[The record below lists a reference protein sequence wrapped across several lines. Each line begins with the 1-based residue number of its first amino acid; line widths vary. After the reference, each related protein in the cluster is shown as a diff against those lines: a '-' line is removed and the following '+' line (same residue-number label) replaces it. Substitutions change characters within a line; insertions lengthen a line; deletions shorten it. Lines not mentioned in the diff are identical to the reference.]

1 MTMKNAKLSFRAHS
15 VDGLERYF
23 VLLLLFL
30 AALPLT
36 AQTCA
41 SGSDMDAATH
51 SALESEGQQVFGMIA
66 RGDIAGMKQNAIPS
80 LAANFGSI
88 ETAVNDNKS
97 MYTGAQAT
105 PRGLYL
111 LNAPGTATISRAE
124 FLCGVWGTP
133 NFTGFAIPNLPPGQY
148 AIVIE
153 DLSGG
158 KTPGTMSLVLQ
169 NEAGAWKLAGLYT
182 KSNLAAGH
190 DGNWYL
196 EQARQYKERG
206 QVHDAWFYYLIAR
219 DLLAPVPFMSTRAL
233 DSLYDESQSV
243 KPSDMPPAAPLTL
256 MANGKTYN
264 VTQIFALPVGEGL
277 DLVAKYSSPDISNQV
292 QTYADNT
299 AVIKALVARFPELRQ
314 AFAGVVVRAVGPN
327 GADYGTLLA
336 MKDVK

>member
-1 MTMKNAKLSFRAHS
+1 MTMKSAKLSLAPKLA
-15 VDGLERYF
+15 DGVERYV

-30 AALPLT
+30 ASLPLT

-41 SGSDMDAATH
+41 SGADMDPAAK
-51 SALESEGQQVFGMIA
+51 SALESAGQQFFGLIA
-66 RGDIAGMKQNAIPS
+66 RGDIAGMKQNSIPS
-80 LAANFGSI
+80 LAASFSAI
-88 ETAVNDNKS
+88 ETAMNDNKP
-97 MYTGAQAT
+97 MYAGAQAT
-105 PRGLYL
+105 PRGVYQLD
-111 LNAPGTATISRAE
+111 APGTAAIARAE

-133 NFTGFAIPNLPPGQY
+133 SFTGFAIPNLPPGRY
-148 AIVIE
+148 GIVIE

-182 KSNLAAGH
+182 KTTLAAGH

-196 EQARQYKERG
+196 EQARQFKTRG
-206 QVHDAWFYYLIAR
+206 QVHDAWFYYLAAR

-233 DSLYDESQSV
+233 DQLYDESQSV
-243 KPSDMPPAAPLTL
+243 KPSDMPPASPLTL
-256 MANGKTYN
+256 TANGKTYN
-264 VTQIFALPVGEGL
+264 ITQIFAVPVGEGL

-299 AVIKALVARFPELRQ
+299 AVIKALVARFPEFRQ
-314 AFAGVVVRAVGPN
+314 AFAGVVVRAVAPN
-327 GADYGTLLA
+327 GADYGTLVA